1 MVSDDTGVLIEL
13 DFNDY
18 GGMGGATSYSIVE
31 GEFYLKAL
39 PQPDK
44 QFVKK
49 TVQGISDSFTYE
61 TEDLALSSIVNES
74 DMVKVTGNGVS
85 EKSPVL

>member
-1 MVSDDTGVLIEL
+1 MVSDDTGVLIEP
-13 DFNDY
+13 DVSRTMA
-18 GGMGGATSYSIVE
+18 GMGGATSYSIVE

-49 TVQGISDSFTYE
+49 LFKVSRTRSHMKQKIW
-61 TEDLALSSIVNES
+61 LCLLSSMKAIWS
-74 DMVKVTGNGVS
+74 K
-85 EKSPVL
+85 